1 MLRLVSV
8 APVKRPH
15 KGAQPGRD
23 TRGQSRPPNI
33 CLPLLLVGVVE
44 EGDVVRATSP
54 NQTDAQG
61 RSPAGIL
68 FPPFGRVF
76 FFTPQNSGQV
86 AVVRAA
92 DYQQP

>member
-33 CLPLLLVGVVE
+33 CLPLLLLGVVE
-44 EGDVVRATSP
+44 EGDVVLAMSQH
-54 NQTDAQG
+54 QTDAQG
-61 RSPAGIL
+61 RSPTGIL
-68 FPPFGRVF
+68 FPPYGRF
-76 FFTPQNSGQV
+76 L
-86 AVVRAA
+86 
-92 DYQQP
+92 